1 MWLFHF
7 VFAKVFHFVFAKVFH
22 FVQKQVLLNG
32 LNLLSHLKPKFR
44 INESVM
50 LNKIYQCHLKSFI
63 RFCSTASHSVHNS
76 TMLFQPVNYH
86 LFL

>member
-1 MWLFHF
+1 MWLFHFVFAKVFHF

-44 INESVM
+44 INESV
-50 LNKIYQCHLKSFI
+50 LSDVEQNL
-63 RFCSTASHSVHNS
+63 SVI
-76 TMLFQPVNYH
+76 
-86 LFL
+86 